1 MPLFIIFPN
10 LKLYLSIHKN
20 HRVLGA
26 DKMKL
31 WGCYTKIHTVANSTG
46 QVAWFLIYVKTTTN
60 PNQKFQGRVVKGK
73 DEEET

>member
-1 MPLFIIFPN
+1 
-10 LKLYLSIHKN
+10 
-20 HRVLGA
+20 
-26 DKMKL
+26 MKL